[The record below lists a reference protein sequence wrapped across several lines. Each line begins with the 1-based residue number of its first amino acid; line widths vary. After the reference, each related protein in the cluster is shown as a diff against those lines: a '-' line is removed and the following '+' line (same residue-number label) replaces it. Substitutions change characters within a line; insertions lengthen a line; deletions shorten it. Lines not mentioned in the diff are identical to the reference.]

1 MNLTLS
7 DSLLGR
13 QRSRQWT
20 PLVSQQ
26 YCLRHVHQI
35 LGLNFPHLPK
45 KGAYYFTLHLTTM
58 SAPFYTSEKAEGINP
73 KWPEL
78 DLRNLTNLAA
88 TALVLRVWRYCDDT
102 SDTIISTWGVNL
114 SGLVYLGNKI
124 ADIQPAFFNPN
135 SVIFNIRGG
144 FFTSRHVLNEECS
157 KPPPF
162 IDSLNVMEVG
172 GCKQIFKKTSV
183 QVPKSEVRSSYNID
197 KLRKLHSLQVTIKN
211 KSLDVQGVREKIELK
226 CGINAPEEQSSPE
239 VPCNSSPSN
248 VRYAPQL
255 LTMKSVNKM
264 LEQKP
269 TKMQRKEM
277 EKLRNEI
284 ELEQFKSKLL
294 SQERDKKSALIRRFK
309 NKLKDLVD
317 TNEKK
322 NLELM
327 DNYYKLRREAEK
339 LKDLKKQMLPNHELL
354 MTLYSQLYHRRRQ
367 LLQQLLFIYPIQQVS
382 EKKYT
387 IQGIYVP
394 NSDMLS
400 DCSDTGI
407 SVALG
412 YITHVL
418 LMSSTFLQVPLRYPM
433 THYGSRSFITDH
445 VSPIL
450 PDRERDFPLFTKGK
464 EKIQFTYA
472 VYLLNK
478 NISQLRWLFF
488 MHTPELKATLPNLLT
503 FLEGRDCKET
513 LPLVTCSLGI
523 KNDIESTRFQENIKL
538 NEERYQ
544 QLPKRYNKMYRSCE
558 CGPGLSE
565 ILAIPEAFM
574 NKQIT
579 SDSFKNYIAS
589 KKSAEQN
596 SASIVIK
603 EGIVDET
610 TKNCDNSEEVIEQGT
625 DLLDPSVDLADL
637 EGVEEQV
644 CTRDDL
650 DSGGG
655 GESECL
661 NRGKQGDCVDDE
673 VQRLESNHSEL
684 LEKWMKNGTSS
695 ECCSNDGSLLQTCEK
710 FAEISVNTVQ
720 SLDSPLM
727 ARTDALLNTK
737 SFNLVKPKP
746 NL

>member
-20 PLVSQQ
+20 PLVTQQ
-26 YCLRHVHQI
+26 YRLRHVHQI
-35 LGLNFPHLPK
+35 IGLNFPPIPK
-45 KGAYYFTLHLTTM
+45 KGSYYFTLHLTTM
-58 SAPFYTSEKAEGINP
+58 SSPFYTSDKIENANP

-78 DLRNLTNLAA
+78 DQRNLTNLST
-88 TALVLRVWRYCDDT
+88 TALVLRVWRHVGD
-102 SDTIISTWGVNL
+102 SPDTIVSTWGVNL
-114 SGLVYLGNKI
+114 SGLIYLGSKI
-124 ADIQPAFFNPN
+124 AEIQPAFFHPN
-135 SVIFNIRGG
+135 TVIFSIRGG
-144 FFTSRHVLNEECS
+144 FFTSRHAVNEEAPK
-157 KPPPF
+157 KPPF
-162 IDSLNVMEVG
+162 LGNINVIDVG
-172 GCKQIFKKTSV
+172 GNKQIFRKTAV
-183 QVPKSEVRSSYNID
+183 QTAKSEVRGSYNIN

-211 KSLDVQGVREKIELK
+211 KGLDVQVVREKIEVK
-226 CGINAPEEQSSPE
+226 CGTNSTETNSPE
-239 VPCNSSPSN
+239 STQISSPSN
-248 VRYAPQL
+248 IRYAPQL

-277 EKLRNEI
+277 EKMRNEI
-284 ELEQFKSKLL
+284 EIEKFRSKLL

-309 NKLKDLVD
+309 NKLKELVEL
-317 TNEKK
+317 NEKT
-322 NLELM
+322 NMELM
-327 DNYYKLRREAEK
+327 DNYYKLSRESEQLRK
-339 LKDLKKQMLPNHELL
+339 MKKDMACSQELL
-354 MTLYSQLYHRRRQ
+354 MTLYTQLHQRRRQ

-387 IQGIYVP
+387 IHGIYLP
-394 NSDMLS
+394 NSDILS
-400 DCSDTGI
+400 DCSDLGI

-418 LMSSTFLQVPLRYPM
+418 LMTSTFLQVPLRYPM
-433 THYGSRSFITDH
+433 THYGSRSYITDH

-450 PDRERDFPLFTKGK
+450 PDREREYENVATQPLLILPNSSFPLFTKGK

-478 NISQLRWLFF
+478 NIAQLRWLYF

-503 FLEGRDCKET
+503 FLEGRDCRET
-513 LPLVTCSLGI
+513 LPLVTISLG
-523 KNDIESTRFQENIKL
+523 L
-538 NEERYQ
+538 NAEVECHRGPEVKISEEKC
-544 QLPKRYNKMYRSCE
+544 LECPKKSRVLRSSE

-589 KKSAEQN
+589 KKTDEA

-603 EGIVDET
+603 QGVVDEN
-610 TKNCDNSEEVIEQGT
+610 TKNCDTSEEAIEQGT

-637 EGVEEQV
+637 AGNLNGDKPGDMSDPEI
-644 CTRDDL
+644 RKMDD
-650 DSGGG
+650 S
-655 GESECL
+655 
-661 NRGKQGDCVDDE
+661 QT
-673 VQRLESNHSEL
+673 EL

-695 ECCSNDGSLLQTCEK
+695 ECCSKETCEK
-710 FAEISVNTVQ
+710 FPEIAVQ
-720 SLDSPLM
+720 SVDSPLM
-727 ARTDALLNTK
+727 ARTDALRTTK